1 MKITDRLAV
10 IGGFVTISISALLG
24 ILTLA
29 FVLPVWARGLAMS
42 YSEYSSDH
50 NSMLV
55 LTSAPVA
62 IFELIALEVAYLL
75 WLVHRDRMF
84 SARVFKWVNL
94 LSVTFL
100 ALAGSFVAIGT
111 WLAIKETL
119 PPAVALVL
127 AALSIVAAAVG
138 LVTRSLLVLLRRATN
153 ATQELEGVI

>member
-1 MKITDRLAV
+1 MRKLDNAAV
-10 IGGFVTISISALLG
+10 IGGYFAIAGAFALG
-24 ILTLA
+24 VATLA
-29 FVLPVWARGLAMS
+29 VFMPVWADHLVEANP
-42 YSEYSSDH
+42 EYRSQSTVIRP
-50 NSMLV
+50 LI
-55 LTSAPVA
+55 SAPVA

-94 LSVTFL
+94 LGVTFL
-100 ALAGSFVAIGT
+100 ALATSFIAIGA
-111 WLAIKETL
+111 WLTIKETL